1 MDKYDV
7 TTTDDNVLF
16 DELTTTFTIS
26 AEIHDKIHA
35 GVDFSGRFC
44 LPSAGRRFHAA
55 GRFFL
60 PSSTLG
66 TFIYLLAAGRFLTGR
81 LCFDRII
88 IP

>member
-44 LPSAGRRFHAA
+44 LPSAATLRRAE
-55 GRFFL
+55 G
-60 PSSTLG
+60 STRRVG
-66 TFIYLLAAGRFLTGR
+66 F
-81 LCFDRII
+81 
-88 IP
+88 